1 MATRVKAR
9 QMVDDAASRGTG
21 ESIAVLVIHGPNLN
35 LLGER
40 EPEVYGRTRL
50 VDIDKELKNLGR
62 ELGMKVE
69 TFQSNSEG
77 GIVDRIQQARG
88 KCDVLLINPGA
99 YTHTS
104 VAIRDAIA
112 AVNIP
117 VIEVHLSNVYRREP
131 FRHHSTIADI
141 AHGRIMGF
149 GAESYSLALRAA
161 RTIAEES
168 RRRSGGRN
176 GGQRSSAQAGARFGK
191 TRRRDGST
199 RTENPSGTHARLRA
213 GRARDRGQEGQ
224 GAAG

>member
-1 MATRVKAR
+1 MATRAKA
-9 QMVDDAASRGTG
+9 QQKAGEASSATQ
-21 ESIAVLVIHGPNLN
+21 IAVLVVHGPNLN

-50 VDIDKELKNLGR
+50 ADIDKELKRLGHQLDMR
-62 ELGMKVE
+62 VE

-77 GIVDRIQQARG
+77 AIVDRIQEARG

-168 RRRSGGRN
+168 RGRV
-176 GGQRSSAQAGARFGK
+176 G
-191 TRRRDGST
+191 
-199 RTENPSGTHARLRA
+199 
-213 GRARDRGQEGQ
+213 
-224 GAAG
+224 

>member
-1 MATRVKAR
+1 MSMKGKAGAR
-9 QMVDDAASRGTG
+9 EAAAGSELREPRT
-21 ESIAVLVIHGPNLN
+21 VLVVHGPNLN

-50 VDIDKELKNLGR
+50 ADIDQELKKLGR
-62 ELGMKVE
+62 ELEMKVE
-69 TFQSNSEG
+69 RFQSNSEG

-88 KCDVLLINPGA
+88 KCDVLLINPGG

-141 AHGRIMGF
+141 EI
-149 GAESYSLALRAA
+149 
-161 RTIAEES
+161 
-168 RRRSGGRN
+168 
-176 GGQRSSAQAGARFGK
+176 
-191 TRRRDGST
+191 
-199 RTENPSGTHARLRA
+199 
-213 GRARDRGQEGQ
+213 GRAH
-224 GAAG
+224 A

>member
-1 MATRVKAR
+1 M
-9 QMVDDAASRGTG
+9 ASRSKSAPIAKPHARRETP
-21 ESIAVLVIHGPNLN
+21 AVLVVHGPNLN

-40 EPEVYGRTRL
+40 EPAVYGSTTL
-50 VDIDKELKNLGR
+50 GQIDGQLKGLARDLG
-62 ELGMKVE
+62 LTLE

-77 GIVDRIQQARG
+77 AIVDRIQQARG
-88 KCDVLLINPGA
+88 KCDVLVINPGA

-161 RTIAEES
+161 RTVAEES
-168 RRRSGGRN
+168 RRRSG
-176 GGQRSSAQAGARFGK
+176 
-191 TRRRDGST
+191 
-199 RTENPSGTHARLRA
+199 
-213 GRARDRGQEGQ
+213 
-224 GAAG
+224 

>member
-1 MATRVKAR
+1 MKSGSGAGMATRVKAG
-9 QMVDDAASRGTG
+9 QMADRAAMGISGQ
-21 ESIAVLVIHGPNLN
+21 IAVLVVHGPNLN

-40 EPEVYGRTRL
+40 EPEVYGRTHL
-50 VDIDKELKNLGR
+50 ADIDKELKRLGR
-62 ELGMKVE
+62 ELEMKVE

-77 GIVDRIQQARG
+77 AIVDRIQKARG

-112 AVNIP
+112 AVNIA

-168 RRRSGGRN
+168 RRRSG
-176 GGQRSSAQAGARFGK
+176 
-191 TRRRDGST
+191 
-199 RTENPSGTHARLRA
+199 
-213 GRARDRGQEGQ
+213 
-224 GAAG
+224 